1 MAPPHTTK
9 YKTRSPT
16 TLTPALEAMHF
27 SFIPDS
33 PSTPPPKT
41 YKPLSP
47 KLSPKANHQIAAAL
61 ATMPE
66 QKLFLLFFARACS
79 DQQKSAVK
87 DIDAAIS
94 KIKHNT
100 EILEASDS
108 EERFKGSDDDLVVH
122 IMNANHQFVKGYDR
136 YIELLEADAKSEGIE
151 VWSLEVRQIEGLVGE
166 WEAVSPDG
174 ERSTSIMK
182 LGDIDEKIVVDWG
195 RVKEKVLKLWEEKKK
210 KKKGGDKSDTESV
223 ASYESKESD
232 DAKSDVGNESMGYI
246 SPSKIITKEEKHDAV
261 TTPERFGLRT
271 PERAPSGKL
280 LRSLLLLR
288 FLIISS

>member
-1 MAPPHTTK
+1 
-9 YKTRSPT
+9 
-16 TLTPALEAMHF
+16 MHL
-27 SFIPDS
+27 SFIPGS

-66 QKLFLLFFARACS
+66 QKLLLLFFARACS

-94 KIKHNT
+94 EIKHTT
-100 EILEASDS
+100 EIFAASDS
-108 EERFKGSDDDLVVH
+108 EELFKRRDDDFVVH
-122 IMNANHQFVKGYDR
+122 IIKANRQFVKGYDR
-136 YIELLEADAKSEGIE
+136 YIELLEADAKSKGIE

-174 ERSTSIMK
+174 EWSATSIMK

-195 RVKEKVLKLWEEKKK
+195 RVKGKAFKLWEEKKK
-210 KKKGGDKSDTESV
+210 PKGGDKSDTESV
-223 ASYESKESD
+223 ASCESKESD
-232 DAKSDVGNESMGYI
+232 DAKSDVGNESMEYI
-246 SPSKIITKEEKHDAV
+246 SPSKIVTKEEKQDAF
-261 TTPERFGLRT
+261 TTPEGSGLRT
-271 PERAPSGKL
+271 PERALSGKA
-280 LRSLLLLR
+280 LRNLLLLP
-288 FLIISS
+288 LLTISS